1 MTGDAAAVDPLFGDG
16 TAPDTVPGGA
26 GDPAATDAFRAA
38 MARLPAGVVVVAVR
52 WRGLDHAMTASA
64 VTSVS
69 LDPPMLLVCLHG
81 DARVREALDDVGTW
95 TVSVLADDQGPVAD
109 WLASPGRPAIGQLD
123 RVPHERAPLSGA
135 VRVTGAAAWFEVRTA
150 QVVPAGD
157 HDVVLA
163 HVLASHEGAADA
175 GSLVHLRRRLRP
187 LR

>member
-1 MTGDAAAVDPLFGDG
+1 MTSEVDPLLGDG
-16 TAPDTVPGGA
+16 DATGLAE
-26 GDPAATDAFRAA
+26 TDAFRAA
-38 MARLPAGVVVVAVR
+38 MSRLPAGVVVVAVR
-52 WRGLDHAMTASA
+52 WRGLDQAMTASA

-69 LDPPMLLVCLHG
+69 LDPPMLLVCVHA
-81 DARVREALDDVGTW
+81 DARLRDALDDVDTW

-109 WLASPGRPAIGQLD
+109 WLSSPGRPAIGQLD

-135 VRVTGAAAWFEVRTA
+135 VRVRGAAAWFECRTA

-163 HVLASHEGAADA
+163 RVLAAHEGEPDA